1 MKKYKR
7 ERGIYYTPKEIAT
20 YITKKALIYYLYNE
34 NNNKFPDSFEQLLNY
49 LKEDLSTL
57 EDSINSL
64 KILDPACGTGIFLKS
79 VVKLATKLKLK
90 IRNLTREKDQN
101 IKLRKANLE
110 QETILNNIY
119 GVDIDKNAIQK
130 TQQYFLS
137 KFISIEKVQSYFKNS
152 FNLGNSIVKVN
163 FKKIKGINWD
173 KQFKNIMDRGG
184 FDIIIGNPPWGAD
197 LKRIRKYL
205 QKEYPIVARGQ
216 FDSYSIFLY
225 MALRDLLKENGVLGF
240 VLPNELCFLDQYQSL
255 RKYLLNFE
263 IRELINLG
271 FNIFDD
277 VQKPALLLLIK
288 KSKKK
293 PFKASNKANKVFIS
307 VGISEEEKKNILTK
321 HINLQEIIRKNSYF
335 RSQQEFNENRN
346 YIFDIFSDP
355 LDKEIIQIINSQNF
369 PPLKHYFING
379 RGIDTNKK
387 GKFFVCPECGFL
399 NPPFGRG
406 HSGRISQKEC
416 SAPNCNFMFQKEK
429 KGQYEKMELI
439 SEGEFPKAGYTAPGY
454 IGEDLYKLHFA
465 RAPRAVKYYGNKL
478 TNPTDENLFKNYS
491 GIQWGKHELY
501 EGEKLLIRKVSSGH
515 NLQVM
520 VHNGF
525 LVTNQQIYI
534 FKKKAS
540 FNYLS
545 IYYFLGI
552 VASRLIYY
560 FYIKQYGD
568 PDKKILP
575 HFTQA
580 HIKALPI
587 PLVSTENES
596 YKNIVN
602 VSKKL
607 VLTISYYFKK
617 NIHPKLENNKKFMEK
632 IENLYAKL
640 DKSVF
645 SIYNIKNDAVRHEI
659 IIRAN
664 KNGFSL
670 F

>member
-1 MKKYKR
+1 MNKYKR

-20 YITKKALIYYLYNE
+20 YLTKKALIYYLYNE
-34 NNNKFPDSFEQLLNY
+34 NNKFPDSFDQLLNY
-49 LKEDLSTL
+49 FKKILSNL
-57 EDSINSL
+57 EGSINSL

-79 VVKLATKLKLK
+79 ALKLTTRLKLK
-90 IRNLTREKDQN
+90 IRNLMREKDQN
-101 IKLRKANLE
+101 SIKKANLE
-110 QETILNNIY
+110 QEIILNNIY
-119 GVDIDKNAIQK
+119 GVDIDKNAVKK

-137 KFISIEKVQSYFKNS
+137 KFKSIEGLEPYLKTS
-152 FNLGNSIVKVN
+152 FNVGNSIVKGN
-163 FKKIKGINWD
+163 FKTINGINWD
-173 KQFKNIMDRGG
+173 KKFRSIINKGG

-197 LKRIRKYL
+197 LTVIREYL

-263 IRELINLG
+263 ICELINLG

-293 PFKASNKANKVFIS
+293 NFKASKKVNKIFIS
-307 VGISEEEKKNILTK
+307 VGISEKEKEHLLTK
-321 HINLQEIIRKNSYF
+321 HITLQEIIKKKSYF
-335 RSQQEFNENRN
+335 RSQQDFNENRN

-355 LDKEIIQIINSQNF
+355 VDKEIIQIIKAQNI
-369 PPLKHYFING
+369 PPLKYYFING

-387 GKFFVCPECGFL
+387 GKYFICPECGLL

-406 HSGRISQKEC
+406 HSGRIYQKKC
-416 SAPNCNFMFQKEK
+416 SDPNCNFIFQKDK
-429 KGQYEKMELI
+429 KAQYEKIELI
-439 SEGEFPKAGYTAPGY
+439 SDEEFPKAGYTAPGY

-478 TNPTDENLFKNYS
+478 NNPNKKDFFKPYS
-491 GIQWGKHELY
+491 GIQWGKHALY

-534 FKKKAS
+534 FKKKRK
-540 FNYLS
+540 FNSLS

-552 VASRLIYY
+552 LASRLIHYY
-560 FYIKQYGD
+560 YLKQYGD

-580 HIKALPI
+580 KIKALPI
-587 PLVSTENES
+587 PLVSPENS
-596 YKNIVN
+596 AYKNIVSI
-602 VSKKL
+602 SKKL
-607 VLTISYYFKK
+607 T
-617 NIHPKLENNKKFMEK
+617 EK
-632 IENLYAKL
+632 ISKYFMKNSNTKLNKNKEFIEKVEKLYAKL
-640 DKSVF
+640 DDGVF
-645 SIYNIKNDAVRHEI
+645 SIFNIKNDYMRHEI
-659 IIRAN
+659 VIRAK